1 MGRPLEGMLVVS
13 VEQAVAAPL
22 CSCRLAEAGAR
33 VIKIERPEGDFAR
46 GYDRAA
52 RGQSSYFVWLNRG
65 KESVVLDIK
74 DPADHDL
81 LARLIARADVL
92 VQNLMPGAMARAG
105 FALEELRQRH
115 PRLVICSISGY
126 GETGPYRDMKSY
138 DMLIQAET
146 GLASLTGPAE
156 APGRVGASVTDIAA
170 GLNAYAAILEALV
183 ARARTGA
190 GALIRVSLFD
200 ATAEWMAVPLIHLDY
215 AGRAPTRM
223 GLAHPSVA
231 PYGLFATADD
241 KEILIAIQNER
252 EWRRFCAE
260 ILGDAALAEDPR
272 FSDNNKRVHHRAEVD
287 ALVGAIFAR
296 HSRSALAGKLKSA
309 GIAFGNF
316 NTVEDFSHHPHLR
329 RIVVETPEGPVQL
342 PAAPAIFDEL
352 RQPGRVPALGDHT
365 AAVRA
370 EFAR

>member
-1 MGRPLEGMLVVS
+1 MTRPLEGVLVVS

-22 CSCRLAEAGAR
+22 CSCRLADAGAR

-74 DPADHDL
+74 NQVDHDL
-81 LARLIARADVL
+81 LLRLIARADVL

-105 FALEELRQRH
+105 FDLEELRHRY

-126 GETGPYRDMKSY
+126 GESGPYRDMKSY
-138 DMLIQAET
+138 DMLIHAET

-170 GLNAYAAILEALV
+170 GLNAYAAILEALI
-183 ARARTGA
+183 ARQRSGK

-200 ATAEWMAVPLIHLDY
+200 ATAEWMPVPLIHFEH
-215 AGRAPTRM
+215 GSGAPPRM

-231 PYGLFATADD
+231 PYGLFTTGDG
-241 KEILIAIQNER
+241 KEILISIQNER
-252 EWRRFCAE
+252 EWQRFCAE
-260 ILGDAALAEDPR
+260 ILGDRALADDPH
-272 FSDNNKRVHHRAEVD
+272 FSDNNRRVANRAEVD
-287 ALVGAIFAR
+287 ARVAAEFAR
-296 HSRSALAGKLKSA
+296 HSRSVLAERLKSA
-309 GIAFGNF
+309 EIAFGNF
-316 NTVEDFSHHPHLR
+316 NTVEDFSRHPHLR
-329 RIVVETPEGPVQL
+329 RIAVDTPQGPIRL
-342 PAAPAIFDEL
+342 PPAPAIFEQEQFADH
-352 RQPGRVPALGDHT
+352 VPRLGEHT

-370 EFAR
+370 EFAQ

>member
-1 MGRPLEGMLVVS
+1 MARALEGLLVVS

-22 CSCRLAEAGAR
+22 CSCRLADAGAR

-74 DPADHDL
+74 NPGDHDL
-81 LARLIARADVL
+81 LARLISHADVL
-92 VQNLMPGAMARAG
+92 LQNLMPGAMARAG
-105 FALEELRQRH
+105 FDLDELRRRY

-126 GETGPYRDMKSY
+126 GESGPYRDMKSY

-146 GLASLTGPAE
+146 GLASLTGPSE

-170 GLNAYAAILEALV
+170 GLNAYAAILEALI
-183 ARARTGA
+183 ARDRTGA

-200 ATAEWMAVPLIHLDY
+200 ATAEWMAVPLIHLDF
-215 AGRAPTRM
+215 GGQAPGRM

-231 PYGLFATADD
+231 PYGVFATADR

-260 ILGDAALAEDPR
+260 ILGDGALAEDPR
-272 FSDNNKRVHHRAEVD
+272 FSDNNRRVAHRAAVD
-287 ALVGAIFAR
+287 ALVAAEFAR
-296 HSRSALAGKLKSA
+296 YSRSALAERLKSA

-316 NTVEDFSHHPHLR
+316 NTVEDFSVHPHLR
-329 RIVVETPEGPVQL
+329 RIAVETPEGVVRL
-342 PAAPAIFDEL
+342 PAVFEHGQL
-352 RQPGRVPALGDHT
+352 PGRVPALGEHT

-370 EFAR
+370 EFAQ